1 MRKIYFII
9 IKILLVIIGWF
20 FIQNL
25 FASIPFDKE
34 DLTLNYYLTKVFIQ
48 SLYVMFSLNL
58 IGTSLNIFV
67 RQDSK

>member
-9 IKILLVIIGWF
+9 IKIFLAIIGWF

-58 IGTSLNIFV
+58 IGTSLNIFI